1 MLALSMGQT
10 LIQIGSRLFNNQKG
24 GLKMIK
30 IKYNNQEIFEEV
42 SFIRSTNLVTIT
54 PTAPNTSGFTTWKL
68 DGKTQLGDFSDF
80 TTVYK
85 VDGDS
90 VSYSNDGSTYVE
102 PPKPTEE
109 ELRRQALLSEK
120 ADLETWLK
128 EHDYIGTKI
137 ATGRATVE
145 EYATEIAEMSEKAS
159 RINEID
165 RELSSIN

>member
-1 MLALSMGQT
+1 
-10 LIQIGSRLFNNQKG
+10 
-24 GLKMIK
+24 MIK
-30 IKYNNQEIFEEV
+30 VKYNNQKSFEEV
-42 SFIRSTNLVTIT
+42 SFSRDNNLVTIS
-54 PTAPNTSGFTTWKL
+54 PTTPNTNGFTTWRM

-80 TTVYK
+80 TTIYK

-90 VSYSNDGSTYVE
+90 VSYSNDGSVYVE

-109 ELRRQALLSEK
+109 ELKRQALVEEK
-120 ADLETWLK
+120 AQLEAWLK

-145 EYATEIAEMSEKAS
+145 EYATEISEMTEKAE

-165 RELSSIN
+165 RLLESL

>member
-1 MLALSMGQT
+1 
-10 LIQIGSRLFNNQKG
+10 
-24 GLKMIK
+24 MIK
-30 IKYNNQEIFEEV
+30 IKYNNKKSFEKV
-42 SFIRSTNLVTIT
+42 SFSRDNNVVTIT
-54 PTAPNTSGFTTWKL
+54 PTTPNTNGFTTWRM

-90 VSYSNDGSTYVE
+90 VSYSNDGSVYVE

-109 ELRRQALLSEK
+109 ELRRQGLVEEK
-120 ADLETWLK
+120 AQLESWLK
-128 EHDYIGTKI
+128 AHDYIGTKI

-145 EYATEIAEMSEKAS
+145 EYASEIALMTEKANH
-159 RINEID
+159 INEID

>member
-1 MLALSMGQT
+1 
-10 LIQIGSRLFNNQKG
+10 
-24 GLKMIK
+24 MIK
-30 IKYNNQEIFEEV
+30 IKYNNKKSFEEV
-42 SFIRSTNLVTIT
+42 SFYRDNNVVTIT
-54 PTAPNTSGFTTWKL
+54 PTTPNTSGFTTWRM

-90 VSYSNDGSTYVE
+90 VSYSNDGSIYIE

-109 ELRRQALLSEK
+109 ELKRQALVEEK
-120 ADLETWLK
+120 EQLETWLK

-145 EYATEIAEMSEKAS
+145 EYADEIAEMAEKAS

-165 RELSSIN
+165 RELSSVS

>member
-1 MLALSMGQT
+1 
-10 LIQIGSRLFNNQKG
+10 
-24 GLKMIK
+24 MIK
-30 IKYNNQEIFEEV
+30 IEYNNNKSFEEV
-42 SFIRSTNLVTIT
+42 SFSRSNNVVTVT
-54 PTAPNTSGFTTWKL
+54 PTTPNTNGFTTWRM

-90 VSYSNDGSTYVE
+90 VSYSNDGSIYIE
-102 PPKPTEE
+102 PSKPTEE
-109 ELRRQALLSEK
+109 ELRRQALAEEK
-120 ADLETWLK
+120 AQLESWLK
-128 EHDYIGTKI
+128 AHDYIGTKI

-145 EYATEIAEMSEKAS
+145 EYASEIALMTEKAN

>member
-1 MLALSMGQT
+1 
-10 LIQIGSRLFNNQKG
+10 
-24 GLKMIK
+24 MIK
-30 IKYNNQEIFEEV
+30 IKFNNKTTFEEV
-42 SFIRSTNLVTIT
+42 EFSRTSNTVTLKGIT
-54 PTAPNTSGFTTWKL
+54 EENTSGFTTWRI

-90 VSYSNDGSTYVE
+90 VSYSNDGSAYVE
-102 PPKPTEE
+102 PHKLTEE

-128 EHDYIGTKI
+128 AHDYIGTKI

-145 EYATEIAEMSEKAS
+145 EYASEIALMTEKAN
-159 RINEID
+159 RINDID

>member
-1 MLALSMGQT
+1 
-10 LIQIGSRLFNNQKG
+10 
-24 GLKMIK
+24 MIK
-30 IKYNNQEIFEEV
+30 IKYNNRNTFEDV
-42 SFIRSTNLVTIT
+42 NFTRNGNLVTMT
-54 PTAPNTSGFTTWKL
+54 PTTPNTSGFTTWRM

-80 TTVYK
+80 TTVFK

-90 VSYSNDGSTYVE
+90 VSYSNDGSIYVE

-109 ELRRQALLSEK
+109 ELKRQALVEEK
-120 ADLETWLK
+120 AQLETWLK

-145 EYATEIAEMSEKAS
+145 EYATEIAEMKEKAE

-165 RELSSIN
+165 RLLESL